1 MFFIYF
7 YFLFLELDLL
17 LDKNVFYLY
26 DIAKL
31 MMVGASSREAKI
43 RAMCMFP
50 GFLIV
55 ASEDQLTLY
64 EIDKDLIDLD

>member
-1 MFFIYF
+1 
-7 YFLFLELDLL
+7 
-17 LDKNVFYLY
+17 
-26 DIAKL
+26 

-55 ASEDQLTLY
+55 GSEDQLTLY